1 MLEHPCCYLFY
12 LFKFNLNGLILGIIC
27 NLVLTNLKILL
38 LLNLLL
44 MMLEKFGCQTPN
56 CKHSYLIVSCLLLCD
71 IFAKHTPFLQLSY
84 YMDDQFK

>member
-12 LFKFNLNGLILGIIC
+12 LFKFNLNCLILGIIC

-44 MMLEKFGCQTPN
+44 MMLEKFSVTGFLFTVHLAVAKCQWTGKI
-56 CKHSYLIVSCLLLCD
+56 CSL
-71 IFAKHTPFLQLSY
+71 
-84 YMDDQFK
+84 